1 MARDV
6 TVRPVRTPFLDLR
19 PADGWARVAVRDDLF
34 LGRLDPAAL
43 RRELDEAGILPGLAR
58 RGHPSVSLRTS
69 GEGDEHRLRVLA
81 PGFAA
86 PLLELR
92 LAELSTFFREPPRPR
107 LGLEVLSVLAVHGL
121 VLRDPRAEF
130 SPDRP
135 RLPGQERPGLG
146 VFAPVLERLRLW
158 AEDWGKDGLLAF
170 PPHFHAAVLL
180 GRWLRFVSPARQGR
194 FEALRRDLAALS
206 LAESSWTVE
215 EGRVKDEAGTAV
227 RWLPAEMVAPLT
239 PDLRGYFES
248 EAYVRAAAE
257 ARDSVRFRIA

>member
-1 MARDV
+1 M

-19 PADGWARVAVRDDLF
+19 PADGWARVAVRDDL
-34 LGRLDPAAL
+34 
-43 RRELDEAGILPGLAR
+43 GILAGLAR
-58 RGHPSVSLRTS
+58 RGYPSVSLRTS
-69 GEGDEHRLRVLA
+69 GDGDEHRLRVLA

-86 PLLELR
+86 PLLNLR
-92 LAELSTFFREPPRPR
+92 LAELSTFFREPPRLR

-146 VFAPVLERLRLW
+146 VFATVLERLRLW

-206 LAESSWTVE
+206 LAESSWAVE

-239 PDLRGYFES
+239 PDLRGYVES